1 MFGLYNPS
9 RGTLFDGLFGKSL
22 EGDALTF
29 VGGLSGDDSKLAQ
42 FYGPNSS
49 SDYRR
54 KMWEEVVT
62 STDEEAGVSTGIT
75 YSLKYEQIT
84 TDDYFKFM
92 IPLMRISEMYLIQ
105 AECSNNLEEVQNC
118 LHQIRWNRNLTSDEV
133 VTEENK
139 DQLITEEFARE
150 VIGEGQL
157 FFYYKRH
164 AMEEFAS
171 GTDVTNTYKMLL
183 SNYVVPLPKSETDNR
198 Q

>member
-1 MFGLYNPS
+1 
-9 RGTLFDGLFGKSL
+9 
-22 EGDALTF
+22 
-29 VGGLSGDDSKLAQ
+29 
-42 FYGPNSS
+42 
-49 SDYRR
+49 
-54 KMWEEVVT
+54 MWEEVVT

-139 DQLITEEFARE
+139 DQLITEEFARSHRRRTAFLLLQASCHGRIC
-150 VIGEGQL
+150 IGYRCNEHL
-157 FFYYKRH
+157 
-164 AMEEFAS
+164 
-171 GTDVTNTYKMLL
+171 
-183 SNYVVPLPKSETDNR
+183 
-198 Q
+198 

>member
-1 MFGLYNPS
+1 M
-9 RGTLFDGLFGKSL
+9 GKN
-22 EGDALTF
+22 GRRAYTN
-29 VGGLSGDDSKLAQ
+29 K
-42 FYGPNSS
+42 
-49 SDYRR
+49 YRVER
-54 KMWEEVVT
+54 T
-62 STDEEAGVSTGIT
+62 SI
-75 YSLKYEQIT
+75 
-84 TDDYFKFM
+84 
-92 IPLMRISEMYLIQ
+92 
-105 AECSNNLEEVQNC
+105 
-118 LHQIRWNRNLTSDEV
+118 

>member
-105 AECSNNLEEVQNC
+105 AECSNNLEEVQ
-118 LHQIRWNRNLTSDEV
+118 
-133 VTEENK
+133 K
-139 DQLITEEFARE
+139 
-150 VIGEGQL
+150 
-157 FFYYKRH
+157 
-164 AMEEFAS
+164 
-171 GTDVTNTYKMLL
+171 L
-183 SNYVVPLPKSETDNR
+183 SAPDSLEP
-198 Q
+198 